1 MSHTN
6 FIVREPLLDPAQKV
20 VGYQLSW
27 QQRNAGEVDV
37 AAIDALIA
45 FVADEFNDEEK
56 GYLLADSI
64 IFLEAMPGLL
74 QAASL
79 KKLSPKNTV
88 LIFSKR
94 YFGDQQSIDAIK
106 ELRTLGFGICLRN
119 ADATVLDRSIF
130 SLITHFEVQIDG
142 ANLAAQAKTYAALKQ
157 SNVQMVARNV
167 GSWQSFEACAAL
179 GLSSFV
185 GKLHLTPRQIG
196 RASCRERV

>member
-64 IFLEAMPGLL
+64 IF
-74 QAASL
+74 
-79 KKLSPKNTV
+79 
-88 LIFSKR
+88 
-94 YFGDQQSIDAIK
+94 
-106 ELRTLGFGICLRN
+106 
-119 ADATVLDRSIF
+119 
-130 SLITHFEVQIDG
+130 
-142 ANLAAQAKTYAALKQ
+142 
-157 SNVQMVARNV
+157 
-167 GSWQSFEACAAL
+167 
-179 GLSSFV
+179 
-185 GKLHLTPRQIG
+185 
-196 RASCRERV
+196 